1 MSPETAILVEDV
13 SKKFARSLKK
23 AMVYG
28 LIDIARA
35 ALIPH
40 RFRSEGLAGRLADAA
55 AAPAPVQAVSDSE
68 LRASEFWALR
78 NVSLEVKRGECVGLI
93 GGNGAGKS
101 TLFSILSGI
110 YGPTRGR
117 VSLRGRFQALIALGA
132 GFHPMLSG
140 RENVYINAAVL
151 GLTSK
156 EIDPLMERIIDFAG
170 IGAFIDAPVK
180 MYSSGMLVRL
190 GFAVAAHMDP
200 DILLVDEVLAV
211 GDAAFQQKCQEF
223 SLNLIHS
230 GKTIMIV
237 AHNMLTIQ
245 AMCNRVV
252 WLDKGR
258 IVQQG
263 ETTSVVRDYKRF
275 MAAQWSRASLE
286 GEAPAG
292 GRPAMITDVK
302 IIQRGKP
309 IEKELIAGEPARV
322 EIPIVC
328 NMDIRCARVW
338 MHFATVERDFPI
350 VGASM
355 YNDGHHLYLKRGL
368 NRVVVEFDPLPLM
381 PGFSYRLYIGIRDL
395 ACYSML
401 ADSYSSSI
409 LEVSEAYVPCRNGI
423 GQTRMIGMANSAAAV
438 PYIWKVDG
446 GAVLHSH
453 DVLTNN
459 LCKSSVP
466 ETNDDEFAK
475 AE

>member
-1 MSPETAILVEDV
+1 MLPDTAILVEDV

-28 LIDIARA
+28 LVDIARA

-40 RFRSEGLAGRLADAA
+40 RFQSEGLSGRLSDAA
-55 AAPAPVQAVSDSE
+55 GAPPEPAPVRDEE

-110 YGPTRGR
+110 YGPSRGR

-170 IGAFIDAPVK
+170 IGQFIDAPVK

-263 ETTSVVRDYKRF
+263 DTVSVVREYKRF
-275 MAAQWSRASLE
+275 MAAQWARSALE

-309 IEKELIAGEPARV
+309 IEKALIAGEPARV
-322 EIPIVC
+322 EIPIEC
-328 NMDIRCARVW
+328 SMDVKGARVW
-338 MHFATVERDFPI
+338 MHFATVEKDFPVI
-350 VGASM
+350 GASM
-355 YNDGHHLYLKRGL
+355 YNDGHHVDLKRGM
-368 NRVVVEFDPLPLM
+368 NRISVEFQNLPLM

-395 ACYSML
+395 ACYTMIS
-401 ADSYSSSI
+401 DSYSSPI
-409 LEVSEAYVPCRNGI
+409 LDLQEAHVPCMNGI
-423 GQTRMIGMANSAAAV
+423 GNTRLIFMSNSAAAV
-438 PYIWKVDG
+438 PYSWIAQD
-446 GAVLHSH
+446 GAVLQSH
-453 DVLTNN
+453 DVMMERSKTRQAAEE
-459 LCKSSVP
+459 S
-466 ETNDDEFAK
+466 EDDLAK
-475 AE
+475 ME